1 MKIKGVVGLFL
12 AAAFCASFSACDFAA
27 MSKEEDGS
35 GKSAYEIAVEN
46 GFQGSEEDWLLSL
59 KGEDGKDGTRLQ
71 SPICT
76 KNGWRRE
83 IRGATTNF

>member
-35 GKSAYEIAVEN
+35 GKSAYEIAVYK
-46 GFQGSEEDWLLSL
+46 L
-59 KGEDGKDGTRLQ
+59 
-71 SPICT
+71 
-76 KNGWRRE
+76 
-83 IRGATTNF
+83 